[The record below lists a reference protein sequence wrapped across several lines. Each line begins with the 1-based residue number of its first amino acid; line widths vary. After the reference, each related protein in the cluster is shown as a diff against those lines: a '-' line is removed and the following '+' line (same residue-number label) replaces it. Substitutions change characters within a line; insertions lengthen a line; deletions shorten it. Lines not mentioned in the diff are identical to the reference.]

1 MNYVSED
8 LERITFC
15 TSLFGGYRKKPVD
28 DAIQRILDDY
38 REREKEITELKS
50 KVSVMT
56 ETVEHYKT
64 IEESMQH
71 CLIIAQ
77 HTSDEMIKSANEKAK
92 DIIFQADSTSQKLVN
107 DAYQQAN
114 KIKFSYDD
122 IKAKIYSFKV
132 KSEAL
137 LKSQLDVL
145 GQLSGDQSE

>member
-1 MNYVSED
+1 MNYVSEN
-8 LERITFC
+8 LESMSFC
-15 TSLFGGYRKKPVD
+15 TSLFNGYRKEAVD
-28 DAIQRILDDY
+28 DFLRKILEDY
-38 REREKEITELKS
+38 REKEREISELKNR
-50 KVSVMT
+50 VTVMT

-77 HTSDEMIKSANEKAK
+77 HTSDEMVKSAAEKAK
-92 DIIFQADSTSQKLVN
+92 DIISQADSTSQKLVN
-107 DAYQQAN
+107 DAHQQAN

-122 IKAKIYSFKV
+122 MKAKIYSFKV

-145 GQLSGDQSE
+145 GQLSDEPNE